1 MKPISHLNVT
11 LTFAQE
17 VIYLEDGCSPFTLT
31 IRSNDEL
38 AQELKY
44 KCVDW
49 LVKSNLGKVVNAAG
63 DPIEPGYELGY
74 GDNTLYYQPHAG
86 SEGQHILEVT
96 VSDEKGTIK
105 KKQQTAI
112 TVKDHLPIN
121 FQVEL
126 KPEKSSILVHESVK
140 LLLDIT
146 SRQADAAQLTYQ
158 IKEIST
164 DKGTFSATAQ
174 GTAIGP
180 SHALSYGKN
189 ILYYNNT
196 TKETG
201 VHDLKL
207 VVVSSKGDTQT
218 VLASL
223 NILDTDFQVKLKLEK
238 PTIYFYEQAKLIVEI
253 TSQQPGVDQL
263 GYHVQEASTSV
274 KKGKFLATAEG
285 VKMGSDHALTFGKNV
300 LYYHPSQ
307 QLGAHDLKLVLAN
320 SNGNTKTVLASLQVL
335 DTDFQ
340 VKIELEKSTIFSHEQ
355 VKLIVNITSPQEG
368 VDKLAY
374 QLKEISTSV
383 EAGQFFTTD
392 GAPILPGQTL
402 KYGKNVWYYTP
413 HQPGNHAIQLVVAN
427 SKGTTKEAKALLT
440 ANHAVFS
447 AEVKIDK
454 PAKASDTSW
463 EVQLHLGSNSGLKED
478 KWQLVSWQ
486 IEEEG
491 IGKLQDAAGRELVK
505 NNVSL
510 QSGINKFKL
519 LLTETVELKSLP
531 QLKLAIGQPD
541 GKEQSLVADLSAA
554 VLSQLERAL
563 GLLEEQH
570 KVACQKV
577 IAKEL
582 FAQDKL
588 DRAIHQLKMLRSNL
602 DIIAKSTSIN
612 RDHLENALV
621 KVHKLLHSSSS
632 KRGLVDQAIQAKF
645 GRGINQIDQ
654 RSRTPLIEVID
665 KKDLEGLDL
674 VLSHP
679 DVDLKVRHTLDSKN
693 NSVAYPVLSYAIM
706 KGENDITIPE
716 KLLKTGADI
725 NDRVVITRAP
735 LAVRVNPERPHRGW
749 HNTWHKLEKSLEEYT
764 IVKHEW
770 QVQHQINGQKSQGE
784 TALHVAAAAK
794 LLAPIKLLLA
804 HRAQVNAKN
813 TYSQTPLHLVL
824 DGAKAGDSRVIE
836 VTKYL
841 LDQGAHV
848 NAADLNEN
856 TPLHYYYTI
865 IKECPALYSLLEKK
879 GADKEARNWW
889 YGKDKGGRQINKLGI
904 PAPFLK

>member
-1 MKPISHLNVT
+1 
-11 LTFAQE
+11 
-17 VIYLEDGCSPFTLT
+17 
-31 IRSNDEL
+31 
-38 AQELKY
+38 
-44 KCVDW
+44 
-49 LVKSNLGKVVNAAG
+49 
-63 DPIEPGYELGY
+63 
-74 GDNTLYYQPHAG
+74 
-86 SEGQHILEVT
+86 
-96 VSDEKGTIK
+96 
-105 KKQQTAI
+105 
-112 TVKDHLPIN
+112 
-121 FQVEL
+121 
-126 KPEKSSILVHESVK
+126 
-140 LLLDIT
+140 
-146 SRQADAAQLTYQ
+146 
-158 IKEIST
+158 
-164 DKGTFSATAQ
+164 
-174 GTAIGP
+174 
-180 SHALSYGKN
+180 
-189 ILYYNNT
+189 
-196 TKETG
+196 
-201 VHDLKL
+201 
-207 VVVSSKGDTQT
+207 
-218 VLASL
+218 
-223 NILDTDFQVKLKLEK
+223 
-238 PTIYFYEQAKLIVEI
+238 
-253 TSQQPGVDQL
+253 
-263 GYHVQEASTSV
+263 
-274 KKGKFLATAEG
+274 
-285 VKMGSDHALTFGKNV
+285 
-300 LYYHPSQ
+300 
-307 QLGAHDLKLVLAN
+307 
-320 SNGNTKTVLASLQVL
+320 
-335 DTDFQ
+335 
-340 VKIELEKSTIFSHEQ
+340 
-355 VKLIVNITSPQEG
+355 
-368 VDKLAY
+368 
-374 QLKEISTSV
+374 
-383 EAGQFFTTD
+383 
-392 GAPILPGQTL
+392 
-402 KYGKNVWYYTP
+402 
-413 HQPGNHAIQLVVAN
+413 
-427 SKGTTKEAKALLT
+427 
-440 ANHAVFS
+440 
-447 AEVKIDK
+447 
-454 PAKASDTSW
+454 
-463 EVQLHLGSNSGLKED
+463 
-478 KWQLVSWQ
+478 
-486 IEEEG
+486 
-491 IGKLQDAAGRELVK
+491 
-505 NNVSL
+505 
-510 QSGINKFKL
+510 
-519 LLTETVELKSLP
+519 
-531 QLKLAIGQPD
+531 
-541 GKEQSLVADLSAA
+541 
-554 VLSQLERAL
+554 
-563 GLLEEQH
+563 
-570 KVACQKV
+570 V